1 MLKVKEW
8 LNKKKQQTEEGRAIQ
23 KFMEDWVNKH
33 NAHAHQNKI
42 DDIIKIHLNQKDYV
56 EGKGLDTEQEKRSV

>member
-1 MLKVKEW
+1 MEEW
-8 LNKKKQQTEEGRAIQ
+8 VQ
-23 KFMEDWVNKH
+23 KH
-33 NAHAHQNKI
+33 NTHVHQNKI